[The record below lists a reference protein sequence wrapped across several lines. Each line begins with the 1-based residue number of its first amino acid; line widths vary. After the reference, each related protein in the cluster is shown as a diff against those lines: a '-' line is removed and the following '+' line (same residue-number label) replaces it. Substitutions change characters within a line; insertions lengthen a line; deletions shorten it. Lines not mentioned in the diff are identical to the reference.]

1 MAETIVKWFA
11 AIVICLVLQ
20 TTLVPLMSIFGIQPD
35 LIIIVLALM
44 CLQYGM
50 TAGIY
55 AGFFLGL
62 LLDIYSPSLL
72 GQNALAKTVLGFFFG
87 VFNEKVMRTDP
98 IIKIVI
104 LIIGFLIH
112 DLLFFG
118 TQLFK
123 YGDSLSHLFHEILT
137 RTFPRAVY
145 STIIILLITFWNTS
159 IKPNLKR

>member
-1 MAETIVKWFA
+1 MVETVVKWFA

-35 LIIIVLALM
+35 LIIIVLALL
-44 CLQYGM
+44 CLEYGM

-55 AGFFLGL
+55 TGFFLGL
-62 LLDIYSPSLL
+62 LLDTYSPSLL
-72 GQNALAKTVLGFFFG
+72 GQNALAKTLLGFFFG
-87 VFNEKVMRTDP
+87 IFNERVMRTDP
-98 IIKIVI
+98 LIKIVI
-104 LIIGFLIH
+104 LVVGFLVH

-123 YGDSLSHLFHEILT
+123 YGDSFSHLFYEILT
-137 RTFPRAVY
+137 RTLPRAVY
-145 STIIILLITFWNTS
+145 SVIIALLIAFWNTS